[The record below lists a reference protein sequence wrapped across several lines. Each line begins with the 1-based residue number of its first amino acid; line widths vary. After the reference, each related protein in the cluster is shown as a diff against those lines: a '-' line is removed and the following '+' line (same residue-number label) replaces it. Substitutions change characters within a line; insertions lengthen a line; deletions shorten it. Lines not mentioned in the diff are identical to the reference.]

1 MDWNDSASAK
11 TGSKSRRRRTA
22 LTNTLEA
29 SGVNVESE
37 ESKYIGM
44 PDGSDQ
50 KLASFFVN
58 KFDIFDERLR
68 RLELELEQERKNKE
82 LQGNSK
88 LSVGEPM
95 KSQAQCPGNP
105 HNCMNGSLEESRVKF
120 KTVYNPNYVEV

>member
-95 KSQAQCPGNP
+95 KSQAQCPENP
-105 HNCMNGSLEESRVKF
+105 HNCMNGSLEECQVKF